1 MSQCVPS
8 WDVDENNPPPP
19 RLSLRSNSNSTATDV
34 PMLDYEVAELTW
46 ENGQPSMHGLGLP
59 RHPGKPST
67 ASAATTT
74 TASRY
79 TWEKPRAGGTLE
91 SIVNQATNLPHHGKL
106 LFDGVGGGGGGDGSN
121 VYGNMLAP
129 WLAPHGAS
137 AVATASNTVTMDALV
152 PCSKLTEEHGTQVMD
167 SNINPGI
174 GGCMVGSSTHVRP
187 RSGAAI
193 TTADQSAILAAA
205 TKRARMTRVS
215 AVASRD
221 QSVSG
226 SATFGRDSQHL
237 TLDTCDRE
245 FDLGFTST
253 SMGSPENTSSAKQC
267 TKNTVDDHDSVCHS
281 RPMRDDGDEEEKKK
295 GIGKSSVC
303 TKRSRAAAIHNQ
315 SERKRRDKINQRMKT
330 LQKLVP
336 NSSKSDKASM
346 LDEVIEYLK
355 QLQAQLQMMNRI
367 NMSSMM
373 LPMAMQQ
380 QLQMSMMAGPMG
392 MGMGM
397 GMGMNIPGMDMNT
410 MNRSNI
416 PGMPPLLHP
425 SAFMPMP
432 SWDGGGGDR
441 VQGPPPPVMPDPS
454 MFPFFGCQAQPMNM
468 DAYSRIAAMYQQMHQ
483 PPPSGSKN

>member
-8 WDVDENNPPPP
+8 WDVDDNNPPPP

-59 RHPGKPST
+59 RLPGKPSVATTNT
-67 ASAATTT
+67 AS
-74 TASRY
+74 
-79 TWEKPRAGGTLE
+79 
-91 SIVNQATNLPHHGKL
+91 
-106 LFDGVGGGGGGDGSN
+106 
-121 VYGNMLAP
+121 
-129 WLAPHGAS
+129 
-137 AVATASNTVTMDALV
+137 
-152 PCSKLTEEHGTQVMD
+152 
-167 SNINPGI
+167 
-174 GGCMVGSSTHVRP
+174 
-187 RSGAAI
+187 
-193 TTADQSAILAAA
+193 
-205 TKRARMTRVS
+205 
-215 AVASRD
+215 
-221 QSVSG
+221 
-226 SATFGRDSQHL
+226 
-237 TLDTCDRE
+237 RE

-267 TKNTVDDHDSVCHS
+267 TKTTVDDHDSVCHS
-281 RPMRDDGDEEEKKK
+281 RPMREDGDEEEKNK

-397 GMGMNIPGMDMNT
+397 GMGMNIPGIDMNT

-416 PGMPPLLHP
+416 PGIPPLLHP
-425 SAFMPMP
+425 SAFMSMP
-432 SWDGGGGDR
+432 SWDGGGSGGGDR
-441 VQGPPPPVMPDPS
+441 VQGPPAPVMPDPS